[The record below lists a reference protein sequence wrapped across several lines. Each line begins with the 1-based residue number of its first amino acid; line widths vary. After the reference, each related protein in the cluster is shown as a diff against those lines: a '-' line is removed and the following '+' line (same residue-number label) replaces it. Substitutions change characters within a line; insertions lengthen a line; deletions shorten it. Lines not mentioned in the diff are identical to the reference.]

1 MDGASDPLALAPIED
16 QSFLRLRSPWLGCS
30 PVACLHGVVD
40 VGPQHDDVFL
50 SAKGFGLA
58 GGERAMS
65 CQLWDVYVVG
75 RPGDRRLFCAVQ
87 GQGAFEAC
95 RPRARGACRRSPG
108 APPRG
113 RVTMSSDAGPVSTNP
128 ATGRPDL
135 VQSPD
140 PGEARRISRSRARA
154 HRRALARETPVSSSW
169 SCSTSGLGEAGI
181 TGKITHLDFGE
192 GVQRD
197 ARHAAPGSTRH
208 AHRDAPLVTHPLLNK
223 HRTLYAAWRCVPL
236 RLYALLGR
244 RVVSTY
250 GRCCLPQREVVSLG
264 RQPLT

>member
-154 HRRALARETPVSSSW
+154 HRRALARETPVSSSVV
-169 SCSTSGLGEAGI
+169 ARARGI
-181 TGKITHLDFGE
+181 TGDRENYAISILVKVFNVTPDTL
-192 GVQRD
+192 
-197 ARHAAPGSTRH
+197 
-208 AHRDAPLVTHPLLNK
+208 PL
-223 HRTLYAAWRCVPL
+223 
-236 RLYALLGR
+236 G
-244 RVVSTY
+244 
-250 GRCCLPQREVVSLG
+250 
-264 RQPLT
+264 